1 MNQVTLDNIRTM
13 AEAAAGQI
21 DRIFLHWSAGHYG
34 QFFEDYHINIDYDGS
49 IYVSTEDLTEVKAHT
64 WHQNTGAVGV
74 AMACAYQATTNN
86 LGPEP
91 PTPAQLQSMAQ
102 VVKALCNG
110 LGLPVNYEHV
120 RTHAEQAD
128 IDGYGPATTCERW
141 DGWFWSAGDT
151 PGSGGE
157 RIRQMAKNA

>member
-1 MNQVTLDNIRTM
+1 MEQVTLDNIRTM

-34 QFFEDYHINIDYDGS
+34 QFFDDYHINIDYDGA
-49 IYVSTEDLTEVKAHT
+49 IYASTDDLTEVKAHT

-74 AMACAYQATTNN
+74 AIACAYQAATNN

-102 VVKALCNG
+102 VVRALCDG
-110 LGLPVNYEHV
+110 LGIPVSFEHV

-128 IDGYGPATTCERW
+128 INGYGPATTCERW
-141 DGWFWSAGDT
+141 DLAILRD
-151 PGSGGE
+151 GGPWMDGGNE
-157 RIRQMAKNA
+157 IRQLAKDA

>member
-1 MNQVTLDNIRTM
+1 M

-34 QFFEDYHINIDYDGS
+34 QFFEDYHINIDYDGA
-49 IYVSTEDLTEVKAHT
+49 IYASTADLTEVKAHT

-74 AMACAYQATTNN
+74 AIACAYQATTNN

-102 VVKALCNG
+102 VVKALCDG
-110 LGLPVNYEHV
+110 LGLPVSFEHV

-128 IDGYGPATTCERW
+128 IDGYGPATTSERW
-141 DGWFWSAGDT
+141 DGWLWHDGDA
-151 PGSGGE
+151 PGSGGDW
-157 RIRQMAKNA
+157 IRQLAMGS